1 MHQSPCGVGQ
11 GTGQVATPKNRSVMK
26 AFAILKAFH
35 DPEEW
40 VTSCE
45 LSRRAK
51 LPEASGYRLIQT
63 LEDIGAVVRGPRGRY
78 RTGLLLLSLSRNV
91 TISELLRD
99 ASQALMTEWAQRLNL
114 TMHLGM
120 LEHGMVTYVAKVA
133 PPGAFPVYTKVGGQ
147 LEAYCSGLGKVLL
160 AGLPNEQMEAVIMDG
175 ALVALTPYTITNAV
189 ALRAELK
196 RVREQGFALDDREN
210 HANMRCVA
218 VPVLDRDGRAVAA
231 LSASDDALRMTAER
245 QLEIRDVLFGI
256 ASSLRQKLY
265 PSPAAPERHTQV
277 AAE

>member
-1 MHQSPCGVGQ
+1 M
-11 GTGQVATPKNRSVMK
+11 ATPKNHSVMK

-45 LSRRAK
+45 LSRRAN

-91 TISELLRD
+91 TVTELLRN
-99 ASQALMTEWAQRLNL
+99 ASQALMAEWAQRLNL
-114 TMHLGM
+114 TMHMGV
-120 LEHGMVTYVAKVA
+120 LEQGMVTYVAKVA
-133 PPGAFPVYTKVGGQ
+133 APGAFPVYTKVGGQ

-160 AGLPNEQMEAVIMDG
+160 ASLPEEQMEGVIMDG
-175 ALVALTPYTITNAV
+175 ALVPLTPYTITSAP

-196 RVREQGFALDDREN
+196 RVREQGYALDDREN
-210 HANMRCVA
+210 HANMRCIA

-231 LSASDDALRMTAER
+231 LSASDTVEHMTQARLQEV
-245 QLEIRDVLFGI
+245 RDVLFGV
-256 ASSLRQKLY
+256 AVQLRQKLY
-265 PSPAAPERHTQV
+265 PTPAPLAHRTPI